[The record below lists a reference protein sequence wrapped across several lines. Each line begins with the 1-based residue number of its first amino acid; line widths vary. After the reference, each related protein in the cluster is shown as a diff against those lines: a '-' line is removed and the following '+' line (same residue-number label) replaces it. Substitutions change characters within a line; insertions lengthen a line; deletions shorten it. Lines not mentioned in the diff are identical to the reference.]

1 MVQFPQK
8 EIVPGMSDVNLGMFK
23 AYDIRT
29 KREML
34 DIDLEV
40 RLIKAIGMYLRDSV
54 KVSEVVIC
62 RDARLYC
69 PELMELALDLFPRL
83 GLDVYVNPLQAA
95 TCEFY
100 FTCMRHPLCAGV
112 MITASHNPG
121 NYVGLKLVAPGLVP
135 IAFDYGPDGGIAKIQ
150 ELYLRDAPLTVG
162 SARGKVHI
170 VNECVQFI
178 EYSMRLA
185 KVERGDLNGLNVM
198 GEFLSGM
205 AGVDVAMAFDMAG
218 ANFHSLHLVPN
229 GFFPEGDPNPV
240 VESSIAPAR
249 KAVKAGRYDFGFCFD
264 GDGDRM
270 DLMDGNG
277 EQIVPGFNMAILVPE
292 MKELFAHAFPGQGK
306 ALQLYA
312 DVKAIPTALVE
323 IAKAGVG
330 VHIIRNGHSF
340 IKGKLMEHFNER
352 YVAAEEESA
361 HYYMNFPYD
370 EKDWS
375 KGHVA
380 TENTLF
386 YALLTAKT
394 WKNNPKAYERAQ
406 RMQKQ
411 IFRYREWPAHF
422 EPAPEEMPHIMDDVE
437 KAMKERGASIIKTMD
452 DGSDLDATLM
462 RFNLPSHFHA
472 GVRLEDTTWCQV
484 AQRISRSEDAMC
496 RWEVVSND
504 WKTCEE
510 TNKIIVEI
518 ADRYVKKG
526 YAYYGD

>member
-1 MVQFPQK
+1 MK
-8 EIVPGMSDVNLGMFK
+8 ERNLGMFK
-23 AYDIRT
+23 AYDIRS
-29 KREML
+29 KREMV
-34 DIDLEV
+34 DVDLEV
-40 RLIKAIGMYLRDSV
+40 RLVKAVGLYLRDSV
-54 KVSEVVIC
+54 RVSGVVIC
-62 RDARLYC
+62 RDARLYG
-69 PELMELALDLFPRL
+69 PELMELALELFPRF
-83 GLDVYVNPLQAA
+83 GLDVYVNPLQTA

-100 FTCMRHPLCAGV
+100 FTCMRYPHCAGV
-112 MITASHNPG
+112 MMTASHNPG

-135 IAFDYGPDGGIAKIQ
+135 IAFGYGPDGGIAKIQ
-150 ELYLRDAPLTVG
+150 ELYLQDAPLPAG
-162 SARGKVHI
+162 PARGKVHI
-170 VNECVQFI
+170 VNESSRFVD
-178 EYSMRLA
+178 YSMRLA
-185 KVERGDLNGLNVM
+185 NVGQDDLKGLHVM

-205 AGVDVAMAFDMAG
+205 AGVDVAMAFEKAG
-218 ANFHSLHLVPN
+218 ANFQSRHLVPD

-249 KAVKAGRYDFGFCFD
+249 IAVKAGRYDFGFCFD

-292 MKELFAHAFPGQGK
+292 MKKLFSHAFPGQERD
-306 ALQLYA
+306 LQFYA

-340 IKGKLMEHFNER
+340 IKGKLMERFGER

-375 KGHVA
+375 KGHAA

-386 YALLTAKT
+386 YALLTAKA

-406 RMQKQ
+406 RLQKQ
-411 IFRYREWPAHF
+411 IHRYREWPVHF

-437 KAMKERGASIIKTMD
+437 NAMKERGATIIKTMD

-462 RFNLPSHFHA
+462 RFNLPGHFHA
-472 GVRLEDTTWCQV
+472 GVQLEDEPWCQV

-504 WKTCEE
+504 RNTCEE